1 MTNAIIIYGLA
12 IGATLL
18 ITGRD
23 TRADYVFGPAENAG
37 PVINSSRLEIEPIP
51 EPLVL
56 WFARQTEAE
65 EWEWWKAQRGTEDAP
80 WEDSVNLG
88 LWEESHWNLL
98 KIAPSSTTADGLE
111 LYYYAGEE
119 RRPEGYGGMDIWS
132 KKRAHIDDDWGPA
145 MNLGPMV
152 NSTYAEGLPAI
163 SPDGLELYFSGWS
176 SDNVRP
182 GGHGRADLWVTR
194 RATRDEPW
202 GEPVNLGPTVNSSA
216 FDARPYLLG
225 NGLLLFFEST
235 RPGGSGR
242 TDLYMMRRATIHDP
256 WSDPMNLGPQVNGP
270 ESDESGFL
278 APDGSTLYFHSD
290 RPGGYGTYDI
300 WQVPVI
306 PIVDFN
312 GNGTVDIHD
321 LQKLIESW
329 GLNDPSLDMGPTPF
343 GDSVID
349 TADLEVLMSYWGQ
362 EVYDPHLLA
371 HWALDETEGM
381 FTADSVGDNDGMV
394 FGDPVWQPEAGQIG
408 GALEFDGIDDVV
420 IVKPVLNP
428 ADGPF
433 SVFVWI
439 KGGQPGQVI
448 LSQQKGANWLMVD
461 DDGKLMMN
469 PKSASRKSISLYS
482 EAVIADGNWHRVGLV
497 WDGYQT
503 TLYAD
508 DIPVAMDPQ
517 IKLGSASGGLA
528 IGVGRDNEVG
538 SFWSGLIDE
547 VRIYDRV
554 VKP

>member
-1 MTNAIIIYGLA
+1 
-12 IGATLL
+12 
-18 ITGRD
+18 
-23 TRADYVFGPAENAG
+23 
-37 PVINSSRLEIEPIP
+37 
-51 EPLVL
+51 
-56 WFARQTEAE
+56 
-65 EWEWWKAQRGTEDAP
+65 
-80 WEDSVNLG
+80 
-88 LWEESHWNLL
+88 
-98 KIAPSSTTADGLE
+98 
-111 LYYYAGEE
+111 
-119 RRPEGYGGMDIWS
+119 
-132 KKRAHIDDDWGPA
+132 
-145 MNLGPMV
+145 
-152 NSTYAEGLPAI
+152 
-163 SPDGLELYFSGWS
+163 
-176 SDNVRP
+176 
-182 GGHGRADLWVTR
+182 
-194 RATRDEPW
+194 
-202 GEPVNLGPTVNSSA
+202 
-216 FDARPYLLG
+216 
-225 NGLLLFFEST
+225 
-235 RPGGSGR
+235 
-242 TDLYMMRRATIHDP
+242 
-256 WSDPMNLGPQVNGP
+256 
-270 ESDESGFL
+270 
-278 APDGSTLYFHSD
+278 
-290 RPGGYGTYDI
+290 
-300 WQVPVI
+300 
-306 PIVDFN
+306 
-312 GNGTVDIHD
+312 
-321 LQKLIESW
+321 
-329 GLNDPSLDMGPTPF
+329 MGPTPF